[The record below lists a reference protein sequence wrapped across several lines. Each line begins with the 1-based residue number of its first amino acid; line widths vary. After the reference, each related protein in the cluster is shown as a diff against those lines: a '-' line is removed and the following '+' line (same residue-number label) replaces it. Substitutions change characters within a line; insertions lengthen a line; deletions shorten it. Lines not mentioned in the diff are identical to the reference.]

1 MRGERMIPKG
11 PLGMFGIAQS
21 QLERIGYNP
30 LEASN
35 PMGEPMSGG
44 GGGGGFGFSL
54 GGPQRINQ
62 GFAEKDYVGF
72 DDHYTGAGRRGA
84 GSYGFGGS
92 NHNVEAYRKLNPVAQ
107 KAFTDDYMKDNRYS
121 NVTIG
126 SKWAKPVES
135 IPPLAN
141 RVVVGGRGRGGR
153 GGVTRS
159 ITAPKSRVVVSGR
172 GRGGRGGVTRRTGGR

>member
-1 MRGERMIPKG
+1 MRDQRMMG
-11 PLGMFGIAQS
+11 PLGMYGIANS
-21 QLERIGYNP
+21 QVQTPGYAA
-30 LEASN
+30 LLD
-35 PMGEPMSGG
+35 PMTGEPMKG
-44 GGGGGFGFSL
+44 GGGGGFSL
-54 GGPQRINQ
+54 GFGGQQRINQ

-92 NHNVEAYRKLNPVAQ
+92 NHNVEAYKQLSPVAQ

-126 SKWAKPVES
+126 SKWAKPVEPT
-135 IPPLAN
+135 PPLAS
-141 RVVVGGRGRGGR
+141 RVAVGGRGRGGR
-153 GGVTRS
+153 GGVTRN